1 MALVNKVKDG
11 FFYVKNTEYEVD
23 EAHTSVTFLQLM
35 WAHFSELSVKQQV
48 FIIDKTE
55 PHIV

>member
-11 FFYVKNTEYEVD
+11 FSNVKNTEYEVD

-35 WAHFSELSVKQQV
+35 WAHFSELSVKQ
-48 FIIDKTE
+48 
-55 PHIV
+55 